1 MRRKIRGTSRE
12 YLEAILVAVIIAV
25 VLRAFVVQAYRIP
38 SDSMTGTLVV
48 GDFIL
53 VNKFAY
59 HFREPSPGDVL
70 VFKYPLNPSKDY
82 VKRCIAVEGQS
93 IQIRDKTV
101 LVDNQVMPD
110 PPGAHFSDPHVIS
123 ADLSNR
129 DNFGPITVPPGCVFV
144 MGDNRDDSKDSRTWG
159 FLDKSLIRGKATMVY
174 WSWAPDPNAPRWE
187 SPYIW
192 PLLSIPFYNL
202 AHFPSR
208 VRWDRIGNGL

>member
-1 MRRKIRGTSRE
+1 MRRKIKGTSRE
-12 YLEAILVAVIIAV
+12 YLEAILVAVVIAV
-25 VLRAFVVQAYRIP
+25 VLRAFVAQAYRIP
-38 SDSMTGTLVV
+38 SDSMTDTLLV

-59 HFREPSPGDVL
+59 HFREPQPGDIL
-70 VFKYPLNPSKDY
+70 VFKYPLNPSKDF
-82 VKRCIAVEGQS
+82 VKRCIAVEGQTVE
-93 IQIRDKTV
+93 IRDKTV
-101 LVDNQVMPD
+101 YVDNQMTPN
-110 PPGAHFSDPHVIS
+110 PPGVRFTDPHVIK

-129 DNFGPITVPPGCVFV
+129 DNFGPLTVPPGSVFV
-144 MGDNRDDSKDSRTWG
+144 LGDNRDDSKDSRSWG
-159 FLDKSLIRGKATMVY
+159 FLDKSMIRGNAMIVY